1 MAVIGA
7 KGNFGGPGASSAED
21 DDSKQEI
28 VCTQVSNGTKKLNK
42 GLSALALIIFMIV
55 CNKWVKYLQ

>member
-7 KGNFGGPGASSAED
+7 KGNFGGPGASSTED

-28 VCTQVSNGTKKLNK
+28 VCTQVSNGTKKLNNIYDC
-42 GLSALALIIFMIV
+42 L
-55 CNKWVKYLQ
+55 

>member
-28 VCTQVSNGTKKLNK
+28 VCTQVSNGTKKLNNIYDC
-42 GLSALALIIFMIV
+42 L
-55 CNKWVKYLQ
+55 